1 MFSKALFKQSC
12 KAHWSMWTIITAAT
26 CFMLACVMLFI
37 GGGNIASFRAAFEEE
52 VVTGEIDAS
61 MKAGALNYYSSVDDA
76 LTKFDSFYIDEYQA
90 AMQAGDKNAAATAYG
105 MAITDLKNYVEG
117 VIAAQGFES
126 DSKEAMEIQGAVFYV
141 LNPMSPD
148 SADGMYGSFYTT
160 LGEKAPNYDLSA
172 LSSTVPG
179 SEQRKEYINKY
190 ARTNVSIFLAG
201 NMVSDVTVQEL
212 VKQLSS
218 YGITKEKYE
227 EYGYTGTS
235 GYAKIKDMAQSAIVA
250 FQARY
255 DYKISVMVVPE
266 GSTAEKTA
274 AAIREE
280 ITGDLTRSFVSALPS
295 EISKAIEEVVQID
308 MYSLIVGSIFYKM
321 AGLLLPIIY
330 LIMTAN
336 ALIAGQVD
344 SGSMA
349 YILSSSTKRK
359 SVIFTQ
365 AVFLIGSLFLMFSC
379 TTVTSMV
386 CLAAVDKTYV
396 TLSYGQM
403 LLINLGAFLT
413 MFAMSGICYLAS
425 CWFDRSKH
433 SMAIGGGFTM
443 FSLVATMLGL
453 FGSSI
458 LPSII
463 RIDALNYFN
472 YASLIS
478 LFDVLSIFDKTS
490 AFIWKF
496 AILIVI
502 GIICYFVGGK
512 KFVKKDLPL

>member
-1 MFSKALFKQSC
+1 
-12 KAHWSMWTIITAAT
+12 
-26 CFMLACVMLFI
+26 
-37 GGGNIASFRAAFEEE
+37 
-52 VVTGEIDAS
+52 
-61 MKAGALNYYSSVDDA
+61 
-76 LTKFDSFYIDEYQA
+76 
-90 AMQAGDKNAAATAYG
+90 
-105 MAITDLKNYVEG
+105 
-117 VIAAQGFES
+117 
-126 DSKEAMEIQGAVFYV
+126 
-141 LNPMSPD
+141 
-148 SADGMYGSFYTT
+148 
-160 LGEKAPNYDLSA
+160 
-172 LSSTVPG
+172 
-179 SEQRKEYINKY
+179 
-190 ARTNVSIFLAG
+190 
-201 NMVSDVTVQEL
+201 MVSDVTVQEL